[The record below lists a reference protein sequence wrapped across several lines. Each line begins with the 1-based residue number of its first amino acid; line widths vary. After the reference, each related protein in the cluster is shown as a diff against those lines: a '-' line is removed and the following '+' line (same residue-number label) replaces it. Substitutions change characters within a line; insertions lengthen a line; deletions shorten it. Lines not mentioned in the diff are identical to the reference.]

1 MITTISTF
9 IALQGVAL
17 LLRSTP
23 DGYYSSSV
31 TDALTAQFGPIPIA
45 FIVAVGVVAVSEVI
59 LRRSRFGM
67 ELRAVGSNEVAA
79 YRLGARVNRT
89 IILAYVLCSLFAGV
103 GGLLLAGQVG
113 VGDPSVGQ
121 NYTLQSISAVVLGG
135 ASIFGG
141 RGFVPRRLGG
151 GPAHPGDHQRHRLP
165 RPRYG
170 MAILV
175 AGWVDPVSGRD
186 VFASPGWGARLMMP
200 QAISPNWFSTEASA

>member
-23 DGYYSSSV
+23 DGYYRSSV
-31 TDALTAQFGPIPIA
+31 TDALTAQIGPIPIA

-121 NYTLQSISAVVLGG
+121 NYTLQSISAVVLGAPAYLAG
-135 ASIFGG
+135 AVRSSAPW
-141 RGFVPRRLGG
+141 RESCSSRRS
-151 GPAHPGDHQRHRLP
+151 PAPLASSASVRH
-165 RPRYG
+165 G
-170 MAILV
+170 NIGCQ
-175 AGWVDPVSGRD
+175 AG
-186 VFASPGWGARLMMP
+186 
-200 QAISPNWFSTEASA
+200 